1 MFYGVAPAET
11 TPIICIGLFDC
22 KFILLFKEEMSF
34 KNKKK
39 STTSLL
45 LSRSIRPSVLS
56 TSFLF
61 DSESAVSNEGEQ

>member
-11 TPIICIGLFDC
+11 TPIYIGLFDC